1 MTLEGLP
8 DELKKRFLGG
18 DQNNFKKNPSLG
30 QIKQFISNVRHRTD
44 SRKLFP

>member
-18 DQNNFKKNPSLG
+18 DQNNFKKIRVWG
-30 QIKQFISNVRHRTD
+30 R
-44 SRKLFP
+44 